1 MKNYICFNL
10 ITHNKSKLS
19 LLESHNK
26 YRENIPYLLDEED
39 RLDNYSETFNVSED
53 VVQMI
58 NVSSGTYEENL
69 RNFYASYQR
78 GSPLKYNFD
87 YLEKIKEKQ
96 YKNKGKKCYQ
106 TKQLME
112 IVVSLSNEQT
122 EYYTKQGID
131 INLGFKKLVQELKSM
146 NIICLSLDSH
156 FDEGVYLDKNSNN
169 KDKKSHR
176 KNYHCHIIAYNYDF
190 INQKSIASTFRKK
203 DYRAL
208 QTLAE
213 KSFQKVG
220 LDYKRGISKLITN
233 KKHFH
238 REEFIQ
244 KKKSDELKKLFAELD
259 STKKDLKEQYTL
271 INTQKNTLK
280 QLRAKLDKQSKLYKN
295 LSFDIKDLQ
304 KQEKAKKEEHRT
316 LDSKIKKLKSDI
328 EEEKVNISDSKQW
341 YEEIKQ
347 GVKDFIKQHTIKE
360 NNSFKI
366 KSINE
371 FYKELVDL
379 VNYVSNFDLKLEE
392 LEKLKSIN
400 TVLKDK
406 ISSLSSSNKDL
417 LLQLEKLAE
426 YESKI
431 DTLILAKNHLE
442 EENYELKQFI
452 QDKHLQEDYNSF
464 ISSIKKRELTQINR

>member
-1 MKNYICFNL
+1 MRNYISVNL
-10 ITHNKSKLS
+10 MTHNKSKLS

-26 YRENIPYLLDEED
+26 YRENIPYLLNEED
-39 RLDNYSETFNVSED
+39 RLENYSETFNLSED

-69 RNFYASYQR
+69 RNFYASYKK

-87 YLEKIKEKQ
+87 YLEKMKEQQ

-106 TKQLME
+106 TKQLIE

-122 EYYTKQGID
+122 EYYIKQGID
-131 INLGFKKLVQELKSM
+131 INQGFKKLVQELKSM

-156 FDEGVYLDKNSNN
+156 FDEGVYLDKNSSN

-176 KNYHCHIIAYNYDF
+176 KNHHCHIIAYNYDF
-190 INQKSIASTFRKK
+190 INQKSIASNFRKK

-233 KKHFH
+233 KKHLH

-304 KQEKAKKEEHRT
+304 KQEKAKREEHRT
-316 LDSKIKKLKSDI
+316 LDSKIKKLKSNI

-341 YEEIKQ
+341 YEEMKL
-347 GVKDFIKQHTIKE
+347 GVKEFIKQHTIKE

-366 KSINE
+366 KSMNE

-379 VNYVSNFDLKLEE
+379 INYVSNFDLKLEE

-400 TVLKDK
+400 YVLKDK
-406 ISSLSSSNKDL
+406 INSLSTSNEDL
-417 LLQLEKLAE
+417 LLQLEKLSE

-452 QDKHLQEDYNSF
+452 KDKHLQEDYNSF
-464 ISSIKKRELTQINR
+464 ISSIKKRELTQMNR